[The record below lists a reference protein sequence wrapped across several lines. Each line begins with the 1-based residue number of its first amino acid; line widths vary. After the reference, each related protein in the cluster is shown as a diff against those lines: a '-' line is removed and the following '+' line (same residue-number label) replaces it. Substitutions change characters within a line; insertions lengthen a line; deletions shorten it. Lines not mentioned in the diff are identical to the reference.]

1 MAAQANGS
9 GSSTL
14 AISSAPV
21 RENWNLSASR
31 LYTLSVI
38 NVQSNNQ
45 LNTGVR
51 NAAQLG
57 AVPFDSSF
65 VPTNIPSISAEA
77 VFSFRHNP
85 QSMSQDMPP
94 AVTIQPTFG
103 GMFIE
108 HQGQPFANITL
119 SGTFGL
125 RPAPMPQ
132 KSSIFGVTLPS
143 LFSSGAAI
151 DPATGLPVGETTG
164 FDDMYNLRLLFSS
177 YFNSKSQNKQTIMV
191 WTNAKNGD
199 AYVVEPIGSGLTI
212 SRDKSS
218 PMSATYQITLRA
230 VNSVSTYL
238 GGIITRKK
246 TEPSFLQ
253 KMATIQAQLTEAG
266 NFASSFTD
274 RLSGQA
280 RAYVNSLTGYVTA
293 VAQGVAGVANGFT
306 TVLNFPKTLI
316 QDGLRVAR
324 LAIDQ
329 MDSVLTMTKA
339 GVSTQ
344 SWDAYYSSGIGTE
357 LANLKNSYFRIE
369 RGFNSLFTE
378 KAAFANRAQVP
389 FQRTASAYRN
399 PTSSLAS
406 VPISSDVI
414 NQRAPSGAAYA
425 SIRPGDTIRSLA
437 LRYLGD
443 AAQWQVLV
451 RLNNLRAPY
460 ISPSGDGRSV
470 LRPSQLIL
478 IPAAG
483 DAGQTPSI
491 SPGNQQYPF
500 RPEETAFDDVLGV
513 DARLLETTGQGTM
526 ESYDLVLDE
535 TGDVARVRGH
545 DNMNQ
550 AIALKFATENGELPL
565 HPEFGVA
572 ATVGARIR
580 NSTFGAINFTA
591 RSTLLADPRITGL
604 EGLSITLDG
613 STLQYSGTVQLAGG
627 AGNLSLNYVLR

>member
-1 MAAQANGS
+1 MVALRDLFSTYFRKKASKGS
-9 GSSTL
+9 GSYVML
-14 AISSAPV
+14 
-21 RENWNLSASR
+21 
-31 LYTLSVI
+31 
-38 NVQSNNQ
+38 
-45 LNTGVR
+45 
-51 NAAQLG
+51 
-57 AVPFDSSF
+57 
-65 VPTNIPSISAEA
+65 
-77 VFSFRHNP
+77 
-85 QSMSQDMPP
+85 
-94 AVTIQPTFG
+94 
-103 GMFIE
+103 
-108 HQGQPFANITL
+108 
-119 SGTFGL
+119 
-125 RPAPMPQ
+125 
-132 KSSIFGVTLPS
+132 
-143 LFSSGAAI
+143 
-151 DPATGLPVGETTG
+151 
-164 FDDMYNLRLLFSS
+164 
-177 YFNSKSQNKQTIMV
+177 

-199 AYVVEPIGSGLTI
+199 AFVVEPVGSGLVI

-218 PMSATYQITLRA
+218 PMSASYQLSLRA
-230 VNSVSTYL
+230 V
-238 GGIITRKK
+238 K
-246 TEPSFLQ
+246 TIYAQLVDSRVKGKSEPSFIQ
-253 KMATIQAQLTEAG
+253 KMTKIQSQIQEAG
-266 NFASSFTD
+266 RFISSFSD
-274 RLSGQA
+274 RLSGVS
-280 RAYVNSLTGYVTA
+280 RAYANAITGYGSS
-293 VAQGVAGVANGFT
+293 VADAIGSVATGFN
-306 TVLNFPKTLI
+306 TVLNIPKRLI
-316 QDGLRVAR
+316 QDGIRVAR
-324 LAIDQ
+324 QAIDQ
-329 MDSVLTMTKA
+329 IDSVLMLARTGT
-339 GVSTQ
+339 STQ
-344 SWDAYYSSGIGTE
+344 SWGAYFSDGISTE
-357 LANLKNSYFRIE
+357 LANLKNSYFRME
-369 RGFNSLFTE
+369 RGFNALFTE
-378 KAAFANRAQVP
+378 KSAFATKAQVC
-389 FQRTASAYRN
+389 FDRSASLYTR

-406 VPISSDVI
+406 VPISADVI

-478 IPAAG
+478 VPAAG

-513 DARLLETTGQGTM
+513 DARLLETGGQGTM

>member
-51 NAAQLG
+51 NAAQIG

-125 RPAPMPQ
+125 RPAPIPQ
-132 KSSIFGVTLPS
+132 KSSVFGITLPS

-151 DPATGLPVGETTG
+151 DPVTGLPVGETTG
-164 FDDMYNLRLLFSS
+164 FDDMYNLRLLFSM
-177 YFNSKSQNKQTIMV
+177 YFKSKSDNKQTIMV

-253 KMATIQAQLTEAG
+253 KAAALASRIQEAG
-266 NFASSFTD
+266 SVIASLAD
-274 RLSGQA
+274 RVSGIA
-280 RAYVNSLTGYVTA
+280 KSYVNTLLSVGTSVVGGIFNA
-293 VAQGVAGVANGFT
+293 ISGVAN
-306 TVLNFPKTLI
+306 VLNVPRDLVKSAIFTARQLLTGLDSIISVVQAGRGYLDPYKQWGIESQISNLAAAVRRYLRAMDGVATEKTL
-316 QDGLRVAR
+316 
-324 LAIDQ
+324 
-329 MDSVLTMTKA
+329 
-339 GVSTQ
+339 
-344 SWDAYYSSGIGTE
+344 
-357 LANLKNSYFRIE
+357 
-369 RGFNSLFTE
+369 
-378 KAAFANRAQVP
+378 FATAVQATS
-389 FQRTASAYRN
+389 QRTASAYRST
-399 PTSSLAS
+399 TSPMAS
-406 VPISSDVI
+406 VPASADVI

-478 IPAAG
+478 VPAAG

-513 DARLLETTGQGTM
+513 DARLRETGGQGTM